1 MFVRASC
8 GADFFG
14 AKMKKLIIWDF
25 DGVISDTERLWI
37 TSRMDLLN
45 RDLNLNWDFDTAA
58 KHIGGLS
65 DKDKEQVLK
74 KLGICVGSEFW
85 SEAMAKDMEKMSL
98 GLYPTPNIEDIFKMT
113 DFDQC
118 IATGGIAGKT
128 AEKIKQTGIEKYFPP
143 EKVFTAD
150 LVKYGKPEPDL
161 FLLAAETMGYTP
173 ENSIVIEDSVAG
185 LTAAKRAKMNYAA
198 FVKYHRP
205 AYIDEIKKLGVKN
218 IFDDMKQVKEF
229 LLKYKN

>member
-1 MFVRASC
+1 MQ
-8 GADFFG
+8 
-14 AKMKKLIIWDF
+14 KLIIWDF

-37 TSRMDLLN
+37 TTRMDLLN
-45 RDLNLNWDFDTAA
+45 RDFNLNWDFDTTA

-65 DKDKEQVLK
+65 EKDKKQVFE
-74 KLGICVGSEFW
+74 KLGIAVNDKFW
-85 SEAMAKDMEKMSL
+85 SEAMAKDMQKMSL
-98 GLYPTPNIEDIFKMT
+98 GLKLTPGIETIFKMP

-118 IATGGIAGKT
+118 IATGGIASKT
-128 AEKIKQTGIEKYFPP
+128 AEKIRQTGIEKYFPP

-173 ENSIVIEDSVAG
+173 ENCIVIEDSVAG

-198 FVKYHRP
+198 FVKYNRP
-205 AYIDEIKKLGVKN
+205 AYIDEIKKLGIAN
-218 IFDDMKQVKEF
+218 IFDNMDDIKHFIEK
-229 LLKYKN
+229 LK